1 MNAMFASL
9 LHLYLRNLSFA
20 DIYYFCDMK
29 RTFFSGLLAV
39 MILLIAGCTEG
50 FGDSAFK
57 ELSVNGPDGK
67 MEFTTVYYSSP
78 LDIPGCSGVLCHTTG
93 KDVFSNIWLSFYF
106 NDNTPLGGELQ
117 LERLSFGAGLS
128 SDIREYTSTFTGKM
142 ELREKTDSRVIIYM
156 DDVHFKIQHGE
167 YVFNGNL
174 VAKIK

>member
-1 MNAMFASL
+1 MFASL

-29 RTFFSGLLAV
+29 RTFFSGILALTV
-39 MILLIAGCTEG
+39 LLIAGCTEG
-50 FGDSAFK
+50 FGFGGSVFK

-67 MEFTTVYYSSP
+67 MEFTTVYYSAP
-78 LDIPGCSGVLCHTTG
+78 QDAPGCSGVLCHTNG

-142 ELREKTDSRVIIYM
+142 VLGEKTDSRVIIYM

-174 VAKIK
+174 VATIE

>member
-1 MNAMFASL
+1 
-9 LHLYLRNLSFA
+9 
-20 DIYYFCDMK
+20 MK
-29 RTFFSGLLAV
+29 RTFFFGILALTV
-39 MILLIAGCTEG
+39 LLIAGCTEG
-50 FGDSAFK
+50 FGFGDSVFK

-78 LDIPGCSGVLCHTTG
+78 LDIPGCSSVICHTNG

-117 LERLSFGAGLS
+117 LERLNFGAWLS

>member
-9 LHLYLRNLSFA
+9 LHLYLRNSSFA

-78 LDIPGCSGVLCHTTG
+78 LDIPGCSGVLCHTNG

-117 LERLSFGAGLS
+117 LERLNFGAGLS

>member
-1 MNAMFASL
+1 
-9 LHLYLRNLSFA
+9 
-20 DIYYFCDMK
+20 
-29 RTFFSGLLAV
+29 

-78 LDIPGCSGVLCHTTG
+78 LDIPGCSGVICHTNG

>member
-1 MNAMFASL
+1 
-9 LHLYLRNLSFA
+9 
-20 DIYYFCDMK
+20 
-29 RTFFSGLLAV
+29 

-78 LDIPGCSGVLCHTTG
+78 LDIPGCSGVLCHTNG